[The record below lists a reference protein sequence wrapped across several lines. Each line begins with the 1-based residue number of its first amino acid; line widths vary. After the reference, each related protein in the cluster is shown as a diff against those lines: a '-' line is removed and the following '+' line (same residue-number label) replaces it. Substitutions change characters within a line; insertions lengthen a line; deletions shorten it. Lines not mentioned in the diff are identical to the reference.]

1 MAHDPGRELLI
12 LGLLRR
18 KGMSP
23 YALNRA
29 VREHAPLYR
38 PMRSGNV
45 YSAVARMV
53 RDGLLLGKQTAAQR
67 GPRDEKTI
75 YRLSAAGEH
84 YFLSLLRDVIGDVQ
98 TPDPTIEIAYVLL
111 GQLPRGD
118 AIGLLALRLERIA
131 EQERRLTR
139 LTGDIEQRSGAGYLG
154 LSHTAARLRGERR
167 FLRDA
172 LELLE
177 NGKWNPEWVLDDGPI
192 VDRRRFL

>member
-1 MAHDPGRELLI
+1 MAHDAGRELLI

-38 PMRSGNV
+38 PMKTGNV
-45 YSAVARMV
+45 YNTIARMA
-53 RDGLLLGKQTAAQR
+53 RDGLLLGRQAGAQR

-75 YRLSAAGEH
+75 YRLSAAGERR
-84 YFLSLLRDVIGDVQ
+84 FGSLLRDVIGDVQ
-98 TPDPTIEIAYVLL
+98 IPDPTIEIAYVLL
-111 GQLPRGD
+111 GQLPRGE
-118 AIGLLALRLERIA
+118 AIRMLALRLERVT

-139 LTGDIEQRSGAGYLG
+139 LTGDIEARSGAGYLG
-154 LSHTAARLRGERR
+154 LSHTVARLRGERR

-172 LELLE
+172 LALLE
-177 NGKWNPEWVLDDGPI
+177 NKKWNPEWILDDGPI
-192 VDRRRFL
+192 VDRRRLL